1 MCHDLCHSV
10 TVIAIR
16 RVNHV
21 YDFLKIRMLLNIVFN
36 FSLLEEKIKKKF
48 SFLSLYF
55 ITEVHALETLLFILC
70 MQHNHSV
77 LYLHSHYN
85 LVCVSF
91 VWI

>member
-36 FSLLEEKIKKKF
+36 FSLLEEKIKKKNSVF
-48 SFLSLYF
+48 YLCISLQKSMPLKLCFLFYACNTIIQSCTF
-55 ITEVHALETLLFILC
+55 IVITIWFA
-70 MQHNHSV
+70 
-77 LYLHSHYN
+77 
-85 LVCVSF
+85 
-91 VWI
+91 